1 VDAVAP
7 LSRCILIYAN
17 CQGEELM
24 RTGRF
29 MPGLA
34 ERIGFKW
41 IPLHLVTADDW
52 STRYGP
58 DFMSGV
64 EVLWEQVEAG
74 SPSEH
79 RLELRR
85 RLPPGCQ
92 VLRFPPYNS
101 LALWPFAG
109 NDPRLAA
116 DPGRYPWPDSVAA
129 ALSSEDLSDDALF
142 ERYMEITTQRM
153 PDLERRLRMDV
164 ARWQAADA
172 LSDIQAAGW
181 VERHFRDMK
190 LFHTAGHLAA
200 APIAFMLRQLLER
213 TDIVPRG
220 DLARLSVEID
230 TLLRLHDGQDFE
242 SVPIHP
248 LVAERLR
255 LRFYDPNARYRWH
268 AHEWTFREY
277 IVRYARWAPY
287 LG

>member
-1 VDAVAP
+1 M
-7 LSRCILIYAN
+7 SRSILIYSN
-17 CQGEELM
+17 CQGEELI
-24 RTGRF
+24 RTGTY
-29 MPGLA
+29 MPSLIGH
-34 ERIGFKW
+34 IGFKW
-41 IPLHLVTADDW
+41 IPLHTVTPEDW
-52 STRYGP
+52 STRYDA
-58 DFMSGV
+58 DFMADV
-64 EVLWEQVEAG
+64 EAVWEQVEAG
-74 SPSEH
+74 PPSEH
-79 RLELRR
+79 RQELHR

-92 VLRFPPYNS
+92 IVRFPPYNA
-101 LALWPFAG
+101 LCLWPFAG

-116 DPGRYPWPDSVAA
+116 DPLRYPWSDSIAA
-129 ALSSEDLSDDALF
+129 ALSTEDLSDDVLF

-164 ARWQAADA
+164 TRWRAADA
-172 LSDIQAAGW
+172 LSDIHATAW

-200 APIAFMLRQLLER
+200 APIAFMLRQLLQR
-213 TDIVPRG
+213 TAIVQRG
-220 DLARLSVEID
+220 QLARLRGEID
-230 TLLRLHDGQDFE
+230 MLLRQHDGQDFE

>member
-1 VDAVAP
+1 MAP
-7 LSRCILIYAN
+7 VSRYILIYAN
-17 CQGEELM
+17 CQGEELL

-34 ERIGFKW
+34 GRIGFKW
-41 IPLHLVTADDW
+41 IPLHLVTTEDW
-52 STRYGP
+52 STRYGA

-64 EVLWEQVEAG
+64 AVLWEQVEAG

-79 RLELRR
+79 RLELHR

-92 VLRFPPYNS
+92 VLRFPPCNA

-116 DPGRYPWPDSVAA
+116 DPNRYPWPDSIAA
-129 ALSSEDLSDDALF
+129 ALASEDLSDAALF
-142 ERYMEITTQRM
+142 ERYMEITSQRM

-172 LSDIQAAGW
+172 LSDIQAASW
-181 VERHFRDMK
+181 VERHFRDTK
-190 LFHTAGHLAA
+190 LFHTAGHLTA
-200 APIAFMLRQLLER
+200 APIAFMLRQLLQR
-213 TDIVPRG
+213 TEIVPRG
-220 DLARLSVEID
+220 DLLRLSAEID
-230 TLLRLHDGQDFE
+230 TLLRLSDGQDFE

-248 LVAERLR
+248 LVAERLQ

-277 IVRYARWAPY
+277 IVRYTRWAPY
-287 LG
+287 LD